1 MRWTPGCA
9 ANFNCRR
16 LSCLLGG
23 PIALQP
29 ALLTV
34 NNLHVHFRTYAGTVQ
49 ALRGVDF
56 SLTAGEIV
64 GIVGES
70 GCGKTVT
77 ASAIMGIIPAP
88 PGQIVSGEAWFGGR
102 DLLKLSEAESRS
114 LRGNKLSMI
123 FQDPMTSLNPVL
135 TIGTQ
140 LTEPFIEHQSLSRP
154 EANERAAELL
164 RLVGIADGATRLKQ
178 YPHQLSGGMRQRVMI
193 AMSLA
198 CNPSLLFADEPTTA
212 LDVTVQAQILD
223 LLKRLNRELNTTLV
237 LITHDLGVVASIC
250 QRVLVMYAGQIV
262 EAAPVHSLFAEPRH
276 PYSLGLLQSVP
287 RPDFQG
293 KRLLAIDGHPP
304 DLLIPPSGCAFL
316 PRCRFA
322 MQACLET
329 PPLFDLAE
337 NRQSRCWLN
346 HPDSPHDVRVA
357 LAVRGAL

>member
-1 MRWTPGCA
+1 MQ
-9 ANFNCRR
+9 
-16 LSCLLGG
+16 S
-23 PIALQP
+23 

-34 NNLHVHFRTYAGTVQ
+34 KNLHVHFRTYAGTVQ

-56 SLTAGEIV
+56 SLAAGEIV

-77 ASAIMGIIPAP
+77 ASAIMGIIPSP
-88 PGQIVSGEAWFGGR
+88 PGEIVAGEAWFGDR
-102 DLLKLSEAESRS
+102 DLLRLSESESRS

-140 LTEPFIEHQSLSRP
+140 LMEPFIEHQHLSRT
-154 EANERAAELL
+154 EAAERATELL
-164 RLVGIADGATRLKQ
+164 RLVGIADGATRLRQ
-178 YPHQLSGGMRQRVMI
+178 YPHQLSGGMRQRVII

-212 LDVTVQAQILD
+212 LDVTVQAQILE
-223 LLKRLNRELNTTLV
+223 LLKRLNQELNTTLV
-237 LITHDLGVVASIC
+237 LITHDLGVVASLC
-250 QRVLVMYAGQIV
+250 QRVMVMYAGQIV
-262 EAAPVHSLFAEPRH
+262 ESAPVQDLFAAPHH
-276 PYSLGLLQSVP
+276 PYTLGLLQSVP
-287 RPDFQG
+287 HPDFQG

-304 DLLIPPSGCAFL
+304 DLLIPPNGCAFL

-322 MQACLET
+322 MQACLDA
-329 PPLFDLAE
+329 PPLFSLSE
-337 NRQSRCWLN
+337 TQQSRCWLN
-346 HPDSPHDVRVA
+346 HPDSPYKPSEM

>member
-1 MRWTPGCA
+1 M
-9 ANFNCRR
+9 
-16 LSCLLGG
+16 
-23 PIALQP
+23 QP
-29 ALLTV
+29 TLLTV
-34 NNLHVHFRTYAGTVQ
+34 KDLHVHFRTYAGTVQ
-49 ALRGVDF
+49 ALRGIDF
-56 SLTAGEIV
+56 SLAAGEIV

-77 ASAIMGIIPAP
+77 ASAVMGIIPAP
-88 PGQIVSGEAWFGGR
+88 PGEIVSGEAWFDGR
-102 DLLKLSEAESRS
+102 DLFKLSEAESRP

-140 LTEPFIEHQSLSRP
+140 LIEPFVEHQSLSRT
-154 EANERAAELL
+154 EATERAAELL
-164 RLVGIADGATRLKQ
+164 RLVGISEGVTRMGQ
-178 YPHQLSGGMRQRVMI
+178 YPHELSGGMRQRVMI

-237 LITHDLGVVASIC
+237 LITHDLGVVASLC

-262 EAAPVHSLFAEPRH
+262 ESSPVEKLFDEPRH
-276 PYSLGLLQSVP
+276 PYSLGLLQSIP
-287 RPDFQG
+287 HPEFQG
-293 KRLLAIDGHPP
+293 KRLLAIDGQPP

-322 MQACLET
+322 MQACLDA
-329 PPLFDLAE
+329 PPLFSLAE
-337 NRQSRCWLN
+337 NQQSRCWLN
-346 HPDSPHDVRVA
+346 HPDSPHDPRAVLSVRST
-357 LAVRGAL
+357 L

>member
-1 MRWTPGCA
+1 
-9 ANFNCRR
+9 
-16 LSCLLGG
+16 
-23 PIALQP
+23 
-29 ALLTV
+29 
-34 NNLHVHFRTYAGTVQ
+34 
-49 ALRGVDF
+49 
-56 SLTAGEIV
+56 
-64 GIVGES
+64 
-70 GCGKTVT
+70 
-77 ASAIMGIIPAP
+77 
-88 PGQIVSGEAWFGGR
+88 
-102 DLLKLSEAESRS
+102 
-114 LRGNKLSMI
+114 
-123 FQDPMTSLNPVL
+123 
-135 TIGTQ
+135 
-140 LTEPFIEHQSLSRP
+140 
-154 EANERAAELL
+154 
-164 RLVGIADGATRLKQ
+164 
-178 YPHQLSGGMRQRVMI
+178 MI

-262 EAAPVHSLFAEPRH
+262 ESAPVHSLFAEPRH

-322 MQACLET
+322 MQACLEA

-346 HPDSPHDVRVA
+346 HPDSPHDVRA
-357 LAVRGAL
+357 TLAVRGAL